1 MVFLKRIEA
10 QGFKSFA
17 DKVNIKFD
25 SGVTAVVGPNGSGK
39 SNITDAI
46 RWVLGEQSARVM
58 RGAKMEDVI
67 FDGTENRN
75 PMNSASVSLILDNNK
90 KVLGDEAEVVI
101 SRKLYR
107 NGDSEYFINKEK
119 VKLKN
124 ITELFMDSGLGKNAY
139 NIISQ
144 GQVDEILNAKPL
156 ERRKIIEEAAGVMK
170 YKSRKIESEKRLE
183 ETKQNLLRVHD
194 IIEEISSRVERLE
207 RESAVAEEYL
217 ALKEEMTESDIEVTV
232 YDAKLLASEL
242 KDLKTAINKEETT
255 LKTSREKLESVLN
268 EQTELNNERDELEA
282 KSKSLNNQLLE
293 DARTLEQIEG
303 RIALYAERET
313 NKETLREDLNS
324 RLEKNKSEITTL
336 KKQLQKE
343 TTKKDELANACTELA
358 TKIKNKE
365 REISVIRE
373 GNDTDIEELKDQY
386 YQLMVEK
393 TTLENDKRRNHDEQS
408 KIENNIRYKSER
420 LETLLNEVSEAESK
434 LKDLKAGAETTG
446 QNLNKARQA
455 YKDTKSK
462 LDSLNEN
469 YDQAKSDYNR
479 AENFIQ
485 NQQSK
490 LDMLRNMEENYQG
503 YYPGVR
509 AILKNKKSIPGVV
522 GPVGELIS
530 ANPEYMTALD
540 TALGQASQNIVMD
553 VEYNARTAIQFLKQK
568 KLGFAT
574 FLPLD
579 TIKERHLSVDIEN
592 ALQSSGVEYQIL
604 SEVTDIDRAYRKVI
618 LHLLNTTIVVK
629 NLEDASRISR
639 ASNQRVRIITLDG
652 DIIMPGGAMSGGSKN
667 RKGSIMETKKEIAD
681 ITEKINAYKSQTAEL
696 ENKVNRYREQ
706 ILQATAE
713 LKTQENSG
721 LQLAEVYDEAGREI
735 AKLEYALQS
744 KNENVKEIQKEVDG
758 LSASTNEE
766 NLDQQIEN
774 LTSKMADIETS
785 INMMSRSNDEKDKEI
800 ETLSHEIQQLNND
813 KISKD
818 GDVRYTRASISRIEA
833 SIEDLENQVANIES
847 EISMVDDDLS
857 AMNIEE
863 LETNK
868 TELTQTVATIKS
880 SQQENDEKLVTV
892 KDALKSIASKETA
905 LRAEIDDCQSR
916 LRGQSA
922 ELEGV
927 DTKLENKLTYISDNY
942 KMTYELALSKFDSF
956 ENIEEKR
963 QKITLNKKS
972 IEELG
977 PVNLGSIEEF
987 KTVNERFTFLKEQE
1001 ADLIDA
1007 RQTLLDV
1014 IAEMDEEVSVRFKDT
1029 FIQVNVYFQDVFSEM
1044 FGGGRAEL
1052 RLQEPDN
1059 YLDSGIEIF
1068 AEPPGKK
1075 LSSLSLLSGG
1085 ERALTAISLLFSV
1098 LKVKVSPFI
1107 ILDEV
1112 EAALDEANVI
1122 RYARYL
1128 KKLSHDT
1135 QFIVITHRKGTMEE
1149 SDRLF
1154 GVTMQEKGVTKLISV
1169 DLKNYV
1175 DPGVNEEK
1183 GRV

>member
-58 RGAKMEDVI
+58 RGSKMEDVI

-75 PMNSASVSLILDNNK
+75 PMNSASVSLILDNSK
-90 KVLGDEAEVVI
+90 KVLGDDDEVVI

-107 NGDSEYFINKEK
+107 SGDSEYFINKEK
-119 VKLKN
+119 AKLKN

-144 GQVDEILNAKPL
+144 GQVDEILNAKPQ

-170 YKSRKIESEKRLE
+170 YKSRKIESEKRLD

-232 YDAKLLASEL
+232 YDAKLLLEQL
-242 KDLKTAINKEETT
+242 NDLKSQIDKEEET
-255 LKTSREKLESVLN
+255 LKSSREKLESILS
-268 EQTELNNERDELEA
+268 EQTELNTERDNLEA
-282 KSKSLNNQLLE
+282 EEKRLNNQLLE
-293 DARTLEQIEG
+293 DSRALEKIEG

-313 NKETLREDLNS
+313 NKETLKEDLNQRLQKNNTEIS
-324 RLEKNKSEITTL
+324 KLEKSLKEETEKKDLLVKECADLDKKIKDKQREITV
-336 KKQLQKE
+336 
-343 TTKKDELANACTELA
+343 
-358 TKIKNKE
+358 
-365 REISVIRE
+365 ISD
-373 GNDTDIEELKDQY
+373 GNDTDIEDLKDQY

-393 TTLENDKRRNHDEQS
+393 TTLENDKRRNNDEQS
-408 KIENNIRYKSER
+408 KIQNNIQYKSER
-420 LETLLNEVSEAESK
+420 LESLLQETKEAEEK
-434 LKDLKAGAETTG
+434 LTALKTESEQTEKDLTEARSAYREAKA
-446 QNLNKARQA
+446 
-455 YKDTKSK
+455 K
-462 LDSLNEN
+462 LDDLNQG

-479 AENFIQ
+479 AQNFIQ

-490 LDMLRNMEENYQG
+490 LDMLKNMEENYQG

-509 AILKNKKSIPGVV
+509 AVLKNKDNIPGII

-530 ANPEYMTALD
+530 AAPEYMTALD

-553 VEYNARTAIQFLKQK
+553 VEHNARTAIQYLKQK

-592 ALQSSGVEYQIL
+592 ALQSSGVDYQVL

-618 LHLLNTTIVVK
+618 LHLLNTTVVVK
-629 NLEDASRISR
+629 NLEDASVLSR
-639 ASNQRVRIITLDG
+639 ASGQRVRIITLDG
-652 DIIMPGGAMSGGSKN
+652 DIVMPGGAMSGGSKN

-681 ITEKINAYKSQTAEL
+681 ISEKVNAYKSQTTEL
-696 ENKVNRYREQ
+696 ESRVNRLSEQ
-706 ILQATAE
+706 ILEATAE
-713 LKTQENSG
+713 LKSQEGSG
-721 LQLAEVYDEAGREI
+721 VELSEQYDEEQREI

-744 KNENVKEIQKEVDG
+744 KRDSANEIQKEVDS
-758 LSASTNEE
+758 LSTGQDLE
-766 NLDQQIEN
+766 NLDQQIDN
-774 LTSKMADIETS
+774 LSVKMTDIETS
-785 INMMSRSNDEKDKEI
+785 INMMSRSNEEKDKEL
-800 ETLSHEIQQLNND
+800 ERLSKEIQELNND

-818 GDVRYTRASISRIEA
+818 GDVRYTTASISRLKA
-833 SIEDLENQVANIES
+833 SLEDLNNQLLNIES

-857 AMNIEE
+857 EMNIGD
-863 LETNK
+863 LESNK
-868 TELTQTVATIKS
+868 SELTEAVESIKKA
-880 SQQENDEKLVTV
+880 QQSCDEKLLKV
-892 KDALKSIASKETA
+892 KESLKSIAGKETA
-905 LRAEIDDCQSR
+905 LRAEIDDSQMR
-916 LRGQSA
+916 LRNQSA

-927 DTKLENKLTYISDNY
+927 DTRLENKLAYISDNY
-942 KMTYELALSKFDSF
+942 KMTYELAVSQFDSF
-956 ENIEEKR
+956 DNIEEKR
-963 QKITLNKKS
+963 QKISLNKKS

-977 PVNLGSIEEF
+977 PVNLGSIDEF

-1001 ADLIDA
+1001 TDLIEA

-1029 FIQVNVYFQDVFSEM
+1029 FIQVNDYFQDVFTEM

-1052 RLQEPDN
+1052 RLQEEDN

-1098 LKVKVSPFI
+1098 LRVKVSPFI

-1112 EAALDEANVI
+1112 EAALDEANVL

-1175 DPGVNEEK
+1175 DPGVNEEE